1 MRWVRT
7 DPLKVRQIMLSSAAF
22 LMALIAFGGLALH
35 FAIVAMWMP
44 LTNSVALVTTSPRLA
59 SAHPWPVVA
68 GHTATAVVGSIA
80 GHVLGA
86 SVVVAI
92 LAATIGLLLMLAVRA
107 MHPPAA
113 ATGLI
118 FALHPVPPHIAVP
131 LLIAGAA
138 GVAMLG
144 ELMRRSDREPR

>member
-1 MRWVRT
+1 MTAQVGRNVTACEGPVR
-7 DPLKVRQIMLSSAAF
+7 PPSRAAVC
-22 LMALIAFGGLALH
+22 L
-35 FAIVAMWMP
+35 
-44 LTNSVALVTTSPRLA
+44 VAL
-59 SAHPWPVVA
+59 
-68 GHTATAVVGSIA
+68 
-80 GHVLGA
+80 
-86 SVVVAI
+86 